1 MKILLPLHNG
11 NLEQYELKYAEAP
24 FASPVKGSMNRIAYA
39 AAHVVVNPTQP
50 GNPWDE
56 TISIDWDKTLAF
68 REYLWSLGFKVAEAM
83 DTAQRGMGLGWK
95 ESAELITRSAAH
107 AKTIPGAELSC
118 GVGTDQLLV
127 TKETTL
133 NDVLSAYREQFEVV
147 NNAGVSAILMAS
159 RALCATAKSAAD
171 YENVY
176 TTLLNEAKDKVIL
189 HWLGEAFDPN
199 LHGYWGSTDVP
210 TAMDTVLSII
220 NKNVDKVDGIKISLL
235 EAKWEI
241 ELRSRLPEG
250 VKLYTGDDFNF
261 GELIAGDGERFSHAL
276 LGIFDPIAPVAAHA
290 LAALADGNTQRY
302 EEIMQPTVQLSR
314 EIFCAPTRYYK
325 AGVVFLAWLNGH
337 QDHFSML
344 GGMQSAR
351 SLNHYCE
358 VFRLADQAGALI
370 KPDLAVERMKQ
381 FIAVNGGI
389 TG

>member
-39 AAHVVVNPTQP
+39 AAHVVVNPTQS

-159 RALCATAKSAAD
+159 RALCATAKCAAD

-176 TTLLNEAKDKVIL
+176 TTLLNEAQDKVIL

-261 GELIAGDGERFSHAL
+261 GELIAGDGDRFSHAL

-290 LAALADGNTQRY
+290 LAALADGDIQRY

>member
-11 NLEQYELKYAEAP
+11 NFEQYELKYAEAP
-24 FASPVKGSMNRIAYA
+24 FASPVRGSMNRIAYA

-56 TISIDWDKTLAF
+56 TLSIDWDKTLAF

-127 TKETTL
+127 TNETTL
-133 NDVLSAYREQFEVV
+133 DDVLSAYREQFEVV

-159 RALCATAKSAAD
+159 RALCATAKSATD
-171 YENVY
+171 YESIY
-176 TTLLNEAKDKVIL
+176 TTLLNEAQDKVIL

-220 NKNVDKVDGIKISLL
+220 NNNVDKVDGIKISLL

-241 ELRSRLPEG
+241 ELRRRLPEG

-290 LAALADGNTQRY
+290 LAALADGDVQRY

-351 SLNHYCE
+351 SLNHYCK

-381 FIAVNGGI
+381 FIAVNSGI